1 MADKIFWV
9 AVTHLLQNSIFLCS
23 KMEML
28 QNDIYYLRDDVSSK
42 KNKKSQYINFQV
54 LQWKINTKLKC
65 LIVQKAIYNEY
76 MIMS

>member
-42 KNKKSQYINFQV
+42 KNKKA
-54 LQWKINTKLKC
+54 NT
-65 LIVQKAIYNEY
+65 
-76 MIMS
+76 